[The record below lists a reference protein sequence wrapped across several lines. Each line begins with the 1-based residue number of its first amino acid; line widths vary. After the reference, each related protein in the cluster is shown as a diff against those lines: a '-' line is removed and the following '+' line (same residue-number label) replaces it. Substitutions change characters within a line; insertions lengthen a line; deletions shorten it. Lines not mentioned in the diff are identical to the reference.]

1 MRPAETYFKY
11 LYYLMHHGS
20 LKKVRNN
27 ILNNIEKKLKK
38 VYLKSLPIN
47 ITIEP
52 CNSCNLSCPGCVT
65 GVNCAGS
72 IPPGMLTLDQF
83 KYIFAQIKD
92 YVFNISLYKWGEPF
106 LNKDIFLII
115 AHATSNRCGTTI
127 HTNFNI
133 FDESMAEQAVTR
145 GLTHIYLSIDGA
157 TQETYEK
164 YRRGGNLA
172 RVLKNIEILINTKK
186 KLRSKFPILTWKY
199 LYFPHN
205 VHEIELA
212 KLMAK
217 RLGVDVFEAFPANLD
232 NVSTFG
238 TGRFYDLAS
247 GTVTTVTA
255 HSCDSLWNSLIIY
268 PDGSLLPCCQAF
280 RTKDV
285 FGNIY
290 NQPLRT
296 IWNNDD
302 FITLRKTIKT
312 RKIGQG
318 VRYPCREC
326 EVIKKLQEVFSK

>member
-1 MRPAETYFKY
+1 MHYGGFKKIY
-11 LYYLMHHGS
+11 
-20 LKKVRNN
+20 NN

-38 VYLKSLPIN
+38 VYLKSLPVI

-52 CNSCNLSCPGCVT
+52 CNICNLSCPGCVT
-65 GVNCAGS
+65 GANCPGS
-72 IPPGMLTLDQF
+72 IPPAMLTLGQF
-83 KYIFAQIKD
+83 KYIFDQIKD

-115 AHATSNRCGTTI
+115 GHATLNRCGTTI

-133 FDESMAEQAVTR
+133 FDESMAEQAVKSK
-145 GLTHIYLSIDGA
+145 LTHIYLSIDGA
-157 TQETYEK
+157 AQETYEK

-172 RVLKNIEILINTKK
+172 RVLKNIEILVNTKK

-212 KLMAK
+212 RLMAG
-217 RLGVDVFEAFPANLD
+217 RLGVDAFEAFPANLD

-238 TGRFYDLAS
+238 IGKFYDLVS
-247 GTVTTVTA
+247 GTVATVAADT
-255 HSCDSLWNSLIIY
+255 CNSLWDSLIIY
-268 PDGSLLPCCQAF
+268 PDGSVLPCCQAF

-290 NQPLRT
+290 NQPLRN

-302 FITLRKTIKT
+302 FLTLRKTIKI
-312 RKIGQG
+312 RKIDQNI
-318 VRYPCREC
+318 RYPCCEC
-326 EVIKKLQEVFSK
+326 EVIKNLPRLSPRLLQK